1 MGCTVCAHSKTQHVC
16 TACLQVVPEGTGPEE
31 RAHFTATKF
40 GNRIFIFG
48 GYGGSGQVY
57 NDMWVLHFAESE
69 GTRQHVRRYLDRD
82 EHVSG
87 HDVVWGLIRLTMLSV
102 GHTAIVPFQ
111 DILALDGG
119 ARMNL
124 PGEADGNWSWRVRI
138 EAFHEHLSNRLRP
151 LVELGDRLPKA
162 PTPS

>member
-1 MGCTVCAHSKTQHVC
+1 M
-16 TACLQVVPEGTGPEE
+16 
-31 RAHFTATKF
+31 
-40 GNRIFIFG
+40 
-48 GYGGSGQVY
+48 
-57 NDMWVLHFAESE
+57 
-69 GTRQHVRRYLDRD
+69 RRYLDRD
-82 EHVSG
+82 VHVSG

-138 EAFHEHLSNRLRP
+138 EAFHENLSNQLRP

-162 PTPS
+162 PKAKA